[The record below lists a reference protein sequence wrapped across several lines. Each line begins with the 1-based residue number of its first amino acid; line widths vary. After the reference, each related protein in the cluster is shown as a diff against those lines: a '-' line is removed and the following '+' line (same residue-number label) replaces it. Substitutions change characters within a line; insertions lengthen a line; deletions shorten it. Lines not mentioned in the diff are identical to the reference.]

1 MTGKK
6 THTDLQHELDD
17 DDKAFIT
24 EIFFEEVVAKL
35 KRIDARIGT
44 LNCDFAGDQY
54 KNWNIYFKSKGPGFE
69 IVDFE
74 YDEDSYGFSLD
85 Q

>member
-6 THTDLQHELDD
+6 AHTDLQYDLDD

-24 EIFFEEVVAKL
+24 EIFFEEIVAKL
-35 KRIDARIGT
+35 KRMDARIGM
-44 LNCDFAGDQY
+44 LNCDFAGQHY
-54 KNWNIYFKSKGPGFE
+54 GKWNIHFKSRGPGFE

-74 YDEDSYGFSLD
+74 YDEDSYSFNLEP
-85 Q
+85 

>member
-1 MTGKK
+1 MIGKK

-24 EIFFEEVVAKL
+24 EIFFEKVVAKL

-54 KNWNIYFKSKGPGFE
+54 KNWNIHFKSKGPGFE

-85 Q
+85 P